1 MDPFRLCLALGPV
14 ATYLL
19 LLAAINLSRRPFV
32 VSGARDTATLGLAV
46 SGLVIIGPMELFLPV
61 ATVLRFGSYVW
72 VLLAVLYAL
81 GLVFCLLVLRPR
93 LVVYNISTAKL
104 RPILADVVSRL
115 DDGARWAGDSLLL
128 PNLGVQLHLEY
139 MAALRNVSLLSVGA
153 HQNYAG
159 WRQLELGLRAAVSEF
174 EVGRNLRG
182 VAFIAGAGALLL
194 LFLLQMIA
202 IDPQAVAQ
210 AMFDMIRL

>member
-32 VSGARDTATLGLAV
+32 VAGTRDTATLGLAV

-72 VLLAVLYAL
+72 VLLVVLYAL
-81 GLVFCLLVLRPR
+81 ILVLCLLVSRPR
-93 LVVYNISTAKL
+93 LVVYNISTSKL
-104 RPILADVVSRL
+104 RPILADVVVRL
-115 DDGARWAGDSLLL
+115 DSEARWAGDSLLL
-128 PNLGVQLHLEY
+128 PNLGVQLHLDN
-139 MAALRNVSLLSVGA
+139 MAALRNVSLVSVGP
-153 HQNYAG
+153 HQSYLG
-159 WRQLELGLRAAVSEF
+159 WRQLELGLRAALSEF
-174 EVGRNLRG
+174 EVGRNFRAVG
-182 VAFIAGAGALLL
+182 FIAGTGALLL
-194 LFLLQMIA
+194 LFLLQIIA

>member
-32 VSGARDTATLGLAV
+32 VSGTRDTATLGLAV
-46 SGLVIIGPMELFLPV
+46 SGLVILGPMELFLPV

-72 VLLAVLYAL
+72 VLLVVLYAL
-81 GLVFCLLVLRPR
+81 GLVLVLLVSRPH
-93 LVVYNISTAKL
+93 LVVYNISTSKL

-115 DDGARWAGDSLLL
+115 DSEARWAGDGLLL
-128 PNLGVQLHLEY
+128 PNLGVQLHLDD
-139 MAALRNVSLLSVGA
+139 MTALRNVSLVSVGPQ
-153 HQNYAG
+153 QNYLG
-159 WRQLELGLRAAVSEF
+159 WRQLELGLRAALSEF
-174 EVGRNLRG
+174 EVGRNLRA

-194 LFLLQMIA
+194 AFLLQVIA